1 MKGGPDRPNPPRS
14 AARPPLP
21 PRDQAGGPGFDV
33 GAAARA
39 PRAREPPGGRL
50 ERVAAG
56 LPASADPPRGAEEAG
71 RRAQGPSPACDCPR
85 RPRPCGGALPPPPVA
100 TRSLG
105 QAEELW
111 YPGMAPS
118 RALAHAVPSTWN
130 TLPIFFFPPEPGS
143 RLSLRA
149 RPETAPSPRS
159 QVSSLVPAA
168 TTPRPTFSRNL
179 VPTRPLAMSS
189 RKAYLPTP
197 APGLDSWVPALQ
209 TGRMPSTIAVTK
221 RAAFGASQSQGA
233 AERIPGS

>member
-85 RPRPCGGALPPPPVA
+85 RPRPCGGALPPPPGA

-130 TLPIFFFPPEPGS
+130 TLPILFFPPEPGS

-189 RKAYLPTP
+189 RKASLPTP
-197 APGLDSWVPALQ
+197 APGLDSWVLALQ

-233 AERIPGS
+233 ERIPGS